1 MNKNEMLKAIDFA
14 LARQWDEAHHIV
26 QQHETSETA
35 SWIHAVL
42 HKIEGD
48 MDNSLYWYRR
58 AGKMQHAQDAPQEEL
73 HLIKSLLAQ
82 P

>member
-1 MNKNEMLKAIDFA
+1 MNKKEMLRAVDFA
-14 LARQWDEAHHIV
+14 LAQQWDEAHHIV
-26 QQHETSETA
+26 QQHETSEIA

-48 MDNSLYWYRR
+48 TDNSLYWYRR
-58 AGKMQHAQDAPQEEL
+58 AGKLQHAQDAPEQEL
-73 HLIKSLLAQ
+73 QTIKLLLAQ